1 MKAMASRKAVIGC
14 KVAKTTI
21 NRKAHQG
28 TKTTS
33 RRKGKS
39 KHENNK
45 RN

>member
-1 MKAMASRKAVIGC
+1 MKAMASGKAIYYKVKSC
-14 KVAKTTI
+14 KNNNKQ
-21 NRKAHQG
+21 KG
-28 TKTTS
+28 TS